1 MNKKLLVLF
10 ILSNCF
16 CLFLGYQ
23 LGLVKMRPEIFTIE
37 TEKTFK
43 DWQKAYNEL
52 LVEARY
58 LDDGEENYYTR
69 AALLYV
75 NDDELPE
82 LLVRNGDHVKVYS
95 YNYSF
100 KVIKNIID
108 EYIECSIA
116 FLPYHSMYSSADRG
130 SFSCK
135 EIDLDGKEIDSMS
148 FPYCSTGGPNSPKQ
162 PADWYYEKYHVE
174 KDFELVDGRADDHLS
189 SEWFEEDEMVFY
201 DLRIHDASNAI
212 LYLSENL
219 EADIEN

>member
-37 TEKTFK
+37 TEKAFK

-100 KVIKNIID
+100 KVIKISLMNILNILLL
-108 EYIECSIA
+108 
-116 FLPYHSMYSSADRG
+116 FYHIILCIHQLIG
-130 SFSCK
+130 
-135 EIDLDGKEIDSMS
+135 DLS
-148 FPYCSTGGPNSPKQ
+148 
-162 PADWYYEKYHVE
+162 HV
-174 KDFELVDGRADDHLS
+174 KK
-189 SEWFEEDEMVFY
+189 
-201 DLRIHDASNAI
+201 
-212 LYLSENL
+212 
-219 EADIEN
+219 